1 MRSNK
6 DKFYHKTYKAY
17 IILAITIKFYK
28 VVQNM
33 LTSNPSIIKG
43 EKYFLDNVPV
53 YINLAVERKEAECN
67 FHRHD
72 FIEIAYVSTGRGTH
86 IIGNDKYDVSKGDLC
101 IINYDIPHVF
111 IQNPEDKQGDFTVY
125 NCVFKPEFID
135 YSLINS
141 NDFKSI
147 TASLLFN
154 TFFIEDTPAIAL
166 KLTGMNQTEIEEIY
180 MKMYMEYTTKPKGYI
195 NILRS
200 CLIEMLTKIFRLI
213 EGEKEI
219 STANSHKYEIINEAL
234 EFLNNNYSSSCLNID
249 EVAFKTFLSRGYF
262 SKIFKEVTGI
272 NYSEYLQNLRITE
285 ACKLLKTSDAKI
297 IDIMSNVGFK
307 DIKHFHKLFKKITGH
322 SPGEYRKINNN
333 SL

>member
-1 MRSNK
+1 M
-6 DKFYHKTYKAY
+6 
-17 IILAITIKFYK
+17 I
-28 VVQNM
+28 
-33 LTSNPSIIKG
+33 TSNPSILKG
-43 EKYFLDNVPV
+43 DRFFLDNIPI
-53 YINLAVERKEAECN
+53 YLNLAVERKEDECN

-72 FIEIAYVSTGRGTH
+72 FIEIAYVSTGRGMH
-86 IIGNDKYDVSKGDLC
+86 LIGNDKYPVSKGDLC

-111 IQNPEDKQGDFTVY
+111 IQNEEDKKGDFTVY

-141 NDFKSI
+141 KDFKSI
-147 TASLLFN
+147 AASLLFN
-154 TFFIEDTPAIAL
+154 SFFIEDKPAINL
-166 KLTGMNQTEIEEIY
+166 KLTGLNQTEIEEIY
-180 MKMYMEYTTKPKGYI
+180 RKMYMEYTTKPKGYI

-200 CLIEMLTKIFRLI
+200 YLIEMLTKTFRLLESENDI
-213 EGEKEI
+213 
-219 STANSHKYEIINEAL
+219 TDANSHKYKIINEAL

-262 SKIFKEVTGI
+262 SKIFKEVTGL

-285 ACKLLKTSDAKI
+285 ACKLLKTTDAKI

-322 SPGEYRKINNN
+322 SPGEYRKISNDC
-333 SL
+333 L